1 MIRSYEKA
9 PAARDADPALPLNR
23 ETAFDPHQLQLPG
36 VSNAA
41 NDELEWE
48 SPVKVLTN
56 YLSAVGV
63 SDPPRAARSL
73 LTEFRSLS
81 DLLGASW
88 WRLRWVAGKR
98 LADIIHASRSL
109 MRAKLLEQVKE
120 GPVVA
125 RGSALIDFLQ
135 HEIGFLDHERLIA
148 LYVDG
153 NCRLMRIETIG
164 DGTVGEVP
172 INVRKVV
179 SSGLFAGATG
189 FLLVHNHPSG
199 IPEPS
204 KADLDVTSR
213 LRDLGKQ
220 VELHLLDH
228 LIIARGR
235 FGSIEDFWREA
246 QWLDSDVR

>member
-1 MIRSYEKA
+1 M
-9 PAARDADPALPLNR
+9 LPLNR

-36 VSNAA
+36 VS
-41 NDELEWE
+41 DERRDALQWE
-48 SPVKVLTN
+48 SPVKALADYLT
-56 YLSAVGV
+56 AVGV
-63 SDPPRAARSL
+63 SDPPLVARSL

-88 WRLRWVAGKR
+88 WQLRGAAGKR
-98 LADIIHASRSL
+98 LADIFQASRSL
-109 MRAKLLEQVKE
+109 MAAKMLEQVKE
-120 GPVVA
+120 GPLIS
-125 RGSALIDFLQ
+125 RSPELIDFLQ

-164 DGTVGEVP
+164 DGTLGEVP
-172 INVRKVV
+172 INTRKIV

-199 IPEPS
+199 NPEPS
-204 KADLDVTSR
+204 QADLAVTSL
-213 LRDLGKQ
+213 LRDIGKQ

-246 QWLDSDVR
+246 QWHNGDGR